1 MMARNDTRD
10 PLHDD
15 ARTGDPTS
23 HRRWEFRPEGSARR
37 PVANSLTVVGTLLIV
52 LGGWSI
58 LREVGLLPDVVADLV
73 GDWWAAA
80 LVVGG
85 AWLFRRGRR
94 ATGTAVALLGAVILT
109 VSLVPS
115 QLIGPVLLIGAGI
128 VLVIGAM
135 GGRRWFAG
143 RPAEALF
150 DEVHGSLF
158 PERSVRSIVAIFD
171 DVTGAIDVASGS
183 QGPVEC
189 LAVFGDV
196 KVTVPHDVAIELRQT
211 AVFGDVRSPEPPTV
225 TPVATVQMR
234 ATSVFGDV
242 RITRS

>member
-1 MMARNDTRD
+1 MMARNDTRG
-10 PLHDD
+10 PLHED
-15 ARTGDPTS
+15 ARAGDEAS
-23 HRRWEFRPEGSARR
+23 HRRWESRPEASARR

-58 LREVGLLPDVVADLV
+58 LRAVGLLPDVVAALV

-85 AWLFRRGRR
+85 GWLLWRGRR
-94 ATGTAVALLGAVILT
+94 ATGVVVALIGAVILT

-115 QLIGPVLLIGAGI
+115 QLIGPVLLIGVGT
-128 VLVIGAM
+128 VLVIGAL

-143 RPAEALF
+143 RPVETLF

-158 PERSVRSIVAIFD
+158 PDRPARSIVAIFD
-171 DVTGAIDVASGS
+171 DVTGAIDATSTP

-196 KVTVPHDVAIELRQT
+196 KMTVPHDVAIELRQT

-225 TPVATVQMR
+225 TPVATVQVR